1 VTRVVIADDHRIFRE
16 GLAELLAG
24 APGIVVA
31 GTAGD
36 GETALAVTRA
46 ERPDVLI
53 LDVTMPG
60 LDGYAVAA
68 ALRDEGLPVR
78 VLMLSM
84 HKDAGHVRRA
94 LELGVAGYVLKDDAF
109 EQLAEAVSQVA
120 AGGRYVSATARV
132 ALAATEASGDEP
144 LTAREREVVAHIAAG
159 RTTRE
164 IAATLGISV
173 KTVETHR
180 QRIMDKLGCR
190 KVTDIVLYA
199 VRTGLAGQAGR

>member
-1 VTRVVIADDHRIFRE
+1 MTRVVIADDHRIFRE
-16 GLAELLAG
+16 GLAELLSG
-24 APGIVVA
+24 TPGIAVV

-36 GETALAVTRA
+36 GEEALAVTRA
-46 ERPDVLI
+46 ARPDVLI
-53 LDVTMPG
+53 LDLTMPR

-68 ALRDEGLPVR
+68 RLREEGLPVR

-94 LELGVAGYVLKDDAF
+94 LDLGVAGYVLKDDAF
-109 EQLAEAVSQVA
+109 EQLAEAVGRIA
-120 AGGRYVSATARV
+120 AGGRYVSEVANA
-132 ALAATEASGDEP
+132 ALAAAEPSGEP
-144 LTAREREVVAHIAAG
+144 LTPREREVVTQIASG

-164 IAATLGISV
+164 IADALGISV

-180 QRIMDKLGCR
+180 QHIMGKLGCR

-199 VRTGLAGQAGR
+199 VRAGLAG

>member
-1 VTRVVIADDHRIFRE
+1 MTRVVIADDHRIFRQ

-24 APGIVVA
+24 APGIAVV

-36 GETALAVTRA
+36 GEEALAVTRA
-46 ERPDVLI
+46 TRPDVLI
-53 LDVTMPG
+53 LDVTMPR
-60 LDGYAVAA
+60 LDGFAVAA
-68 ALRDEGLPVR
+68 RLREERLPVR

-84 HKDAGHVRRA
+84 HKDAAHVRRA
-94 LELGVAGYVLKDDAF
+94 LELGVEGYLLKDDAF
-109 EQLAEAVSQVA
+109 EQLAAAVGRLA
-120 AGGRYVSATARV
+120 AGGRYVSEAASAALKADPATGE
-132 ALAATEASGDEP
+132 T
-144 LTAREREVVAHIAAG
+144 LTPREREVVTQIAAG

-164 IAATLGISV
+164 IAEALGISA

-199 VRTGLAGQAGR
+199 VRAGLAG